1 MSFGVTNVAED
12 ALFVYVASFFFDEL
26 VACKFSVAAAA
37 SILVLFLE
45 VLPDVEG

>member
-1 MSFGVTNVAED
+1 MLQKMPC
-12 ALFVYVASFFFDEL
+12 LFMFLLFFFDEL